1 MASLSRPLAVAL
13 LVGTALLGAGAV
25 LHPMLPAD
33 VSGQLRMIAAS
44 SIFRPVHLAML
55 CGSGLIIAG
64 VWTRLSLGRA
74 TTPAPLIGGLA
85 LVCLGLCFNAIDI
98 AFMGGAGWHLAM
110 LCGSGLIIAG
120 VWTRLFLGEPV
131 TPTPLIGALVLVC
144 AGLCFNAIDIA
155 FMGGAGW
162 HLAMAYVAGQSE
174 MAPLFEAL
182 HRFGLLAA
190 RFGNFLVALG
200 ALLLGFAE
208 RADPASPRWMAW
220 LAWIAA
226 AGGLAGVVLVPEASL
241 LMLTAVTLIAGWS
254 VGTSVLALRG
264 DAGMRG

>member
-1 MASLSRPLAVAL
+1 VASISRPLAVAL

-64 VWTRLSLGRA
+64 VWTRLSLGSA

-98 AFMGGAGWHLAM
+98 AFMGGAG
-110 LCGSGLIIAG
+110 
-120 VWTRLFLGEPV
+120 TQ
-131 TPTPLIGALVLVC
+131 
-144 AGLCFNAIDIA
+144 
-155 FMGGAGW
+155 
-162 HLAMAYVAGQSE
+162 MAAQFEAGQTEVSG
-174 MAPLFEAL
+174 MFDAL
-182 HRFGLLAA
+182 HMVGLMTA

-200 ALLLGFAE
+200 ALMLGWVEAH
-208 RADPASPRWMAW
+208 DPASPRWLAW
-220 LAWIAA
+220 LAWIAGI
-226 AGGLAGVVLVPEASL
+226 GGLIGVLFFREASL
-241 LMLTAVTLIAGWS
+241 VILTAVTLLSGWE
-254 VGTSVLALRG
+254 LATGVRG
-264 DAGMRG
+264 FGGAQVRDGD